1 MADNKNQVAEMGKL
15 GFSLLSFKT
24 KMIII
29 GVVIGIFLI
38 IIVPVVAIMSIF
50 TPAPKNSS
58 QKKGGDKGSNS
69 SSGTSVTISVNE
81 VFDEGS
87 LVKYENATFP
97 MPFETWD
104 KSKDV
109 ITSRFSKSRTITVN
123 GRVQSGAHTG
133 MDIVCIS
140 KASPKICAV
149 ASGTVVVAKAGS
161 TGYGNYVVIQHI
173 SDEGK
178 RFYTL
183 YGHMVDGS
191 IAVAEGSEVKVGQ
204 VLGIMGSTGNST
216 GAHLHFEVRLN
227 DNTSSNAVDPYPYLF
242 GEEEKK

>member
-38 IIVPVVAIMSIF
+38 IIVPVVTIMSIF

-109 ITSRFSKSRTITVN
+109 VTSRFSKSRTITVN

-216 GAHLHFEVRLN
+216 GPHLHFEVRLN
-227 DNTSSNAVDPYPYLF
+227 DNTSSSAVNPYPYLF
-242 GEEEKK
+242 GEEES

>member
-1 MADNKNQVAEMGKL
+1 MTDNKNQVAEMGKL

-38 IIVPVVAIMSIF
+38 VIVPIVAIMSIF

-87 LVKYENATFP
+87 LVKYENAVFP

-109 ITSRFSKSRTITVN
+109 VTSRFSKSRTITVN
-123 GRVQSGAHTG
+123 GRVQTGAHTG

-161 TGYGNYVVIQHI
+161 TGYGNYVVIQHL
-173 SDEGK
+173 SDDGK

-216 GAHLHFEVRLN
+216 GPHLHFEVRLN
-227 DNTSSNAVDPYPYLF
+227 DNTSSNAVNPYPYLF
-242 GEEEKK
+242 GEEES

>member
-1 MADNKNQVAEMGKL
+1 MADNKNQLAEMGKL

-29 GVVIGIFLI
+29 GVIIGVFLI

-58 QKKGGDKGSNS
+58 QKKGGGGGSS
-69 SSGTSVTISVNE
+69 SSGTSVSISVNE

-123 GRVQSGAHTG
+123 GRIQSGAHTG
-133 MDIVCIS
+133 MDIVCVS
-140 KASPKICAV
+140 KSSPKICAV

-161 TGYGNYVVIQHI
+161 TGYGNYVVIQHL

-216 GAHLHFEVRLN
+216 GPHLHFEVRLN
-227 DNTSSNAVDPYPYLF
+227 DNTSSNAVNPYPYLF
-242 GEEEKK
+242 GEEEN

>member
-216 GAHLHFEVRLN
+216 GPHLHFEVRLN
-227 DNTSSNAVDPYPYLF
+227 DNTSSSAVNPYPYLF
-242 GEEEKK
+242 GEEES

>member
-29 GVVIGIFLI
+29 GVVIVIFLI

-50 TPAPKNSS
+50 SPATKNSS

-216 GAHLHFEVRLN
+216 GPHLHFEVRLN
-227 DNTSSNAVDPYPYLF
+227 DNTSSSAVNPYPYLF
-242 GEEEKK
+242 GEEEN

>member
-1 MADNKNQVAEMGKL
+1 MADNNRNQVLDIGKVA
-15 GFSLLSFKT
+15 FSLFSFKT

-29 GVVIGIFLI
+29 GVVIGVFLI

-50 TPAPKNSS
+50 TPATQNSS
-58 QKKGGDKGSNS
+58 QKKGGDGGSN
-69 SSGTSVTISVNE
+69 SSGTSVSISVNE

-109 ITSRFSKSRTITVN
+109 VTSRFSKNRTITVN
-123 GRVQSGAHTG
+123 GKVQSRAHAG

-140 KASPKICAV
+140 KSSPKICAV

-161 TGYGNYVVIQHI
+161 TGYGNYVVIQHL
-173 SDEGK
+173 SDDGK

-216 GAHLHFEVRLN
+216 GPHLHFEVRLN
-227 DNTSSNAVDPYPYLF
+227 DNTSSNAVSPYLYLF
-242 GEEEKK
+242 GEEEK

>member
-29 GVVIGIFLI
+29 GVIIGIFLI

-81 VFDEGS
+81 VFEEGS

-109 ITSRFSKSRTITVN
+109 VTSRFSKSRTITVN

-161 TGYGNYVVIQHI
+161 TGYGNYVVIQHL

-216 GAHLHFEVRLN
+216 GPHLHFEVRLN
-227 DNTSSNAVDPYPYLF
+227 DNTSSNAVNPYPYLF
-242 GEEEKK
+242 GEEEN

>member
-1 MADNKNQVAEMGKL
+1 MADNKNQIAELGKL
-15 GFSLLSFKT
+15 GFSLFSFKT

-29 GVVIGIFLI
+29 GIVIGVFLI
-38 IIVPVVAIMSIF
+38 IIVPVVAITSIF

-58 QKKGGDKGSNS
+58 QKKGGDGGSS
-69 SSGTSVTISVNE
+69 SSGTSVSISVNE
-81 VFDEGS
+81 VFEEGS

-104 KSKDV
+104 KNKDV
-109 ITSRFSKSRTITVN
+109 VTSRFSKNRTITVN

-140 KASPKICAV
+140 KTSPKICAV
-149 ASGTVVVAKAGS
+149 ASGTVVVAKAGN
-161 TGYGNYVVIQHI
+161 TGYGNYVVIQHF

-183 YGHMVDGS
+183 YGHMVEGS

-227 DNTSSNAVDPYPYLF
+227 ENTSSNAVSPYPYLF
-242 GEEEKK
+242 GEEEK

>member
-1 MADNKNQVAEMGKL
+1 MTDNKNQVAEMGKL

-38 IIVPVVAIMSIF
+38 VIVPIVAIMSIF

-109 ITSRFSKSRTITVN
+109 VTSRFSKSRTITVN
-123 GRVQSGAHTG
+123 GRVQTGAHTG

-140 KASPKICAV
+140 KSSPKICAV

-161 TGYGNYVVIQHI
+161 TGYGNYVVIQHL
-173 SDEGK
+173 SDDGK

-191 IAVAEGSEVKVGQ
+191 IAVAEGSEVQVGQ

-216 GAHLHFEVRLN
+216 GPHLHFEVRLN
-227 DNTSSNAVDPYPYLF
+227 DNTSSNAVNPYPYLF
-242 GEEEKK
+242 GEEES

>member
-50 TPAPKNSS
+50 SPATKNSS

-183 YGHMVDGS
+183 YGHMVDCS

-216 GAHLHFEVRLN
+216 GPHLHFEVRLN
-227 DNTSSNAVDPYPYLF
+227 DNTSSSAVNPYPYLF
-242 GEEEKK
+242 GEEEN

>member
-183 YGHMVDGS
+183 YGHMVDRS

-216 GAHLHFEVRLN
+216 GPHLHFEVRLN
-227 DNTSSNAVDPYPYLF
+227 DNTSSSAVNPYPYLF
-242 GEEEKK
+242 GEEES

>member
-1 MADNKNQVAEMGKL
+1 MTDNKNQVAEMGKL

-216 GAHLHFEVRLN
+216 GPHLHFEVRLN
-227 DNTSSNAVDPYPYLF
+227 DNTSSSAVNPYPYLF
-242 GEEEKK
+242 GEEES

>member
-149 ASGTVVVAKAGS
+149 ASGTVVVAKVGS

-216 GAHLHFEVRLN
+216 GPHLHFEVRLN
-227 DNTSSNAVDPYPYLF
+227 DNTSSSAVNPYPYLF
-242 GEEEKK
+242 GEEES

>member
-1 MADNKNQVAEMGKL
+1 MADNKNQVAELGKL

-38 IIVPVVAIMSIF
+38 IIVPVAAIMSIF

-58 QKKGGDKGSNS
+58 QKKGGDGGSS
-69 SSGTSVTISVNE
+69 SSGTSVSISVNE

-87 LVKYENATFP
+87 LVKYKNATFP
-97 MPFETWD
+97 MPFEIWD

-109 ITSRFSKSRTITVN
+109 VTSRFSKNRTITVN
-123 GRVQSGAHTG
+123 GKVQSRAHTG
-133 MDIVCIS
+133 VDIVCIS

-161 TGYGNYVVIQHI
+161 TGYGNYVVIQHL
-173 SDEGK
+173 SDDGK

-191 IAVAEGSEVKVGQ
+191 IAVAEGSSVKVGQ

-216 GAHLHFEVRLN
+216 DPHLHFEVRLN
-227 DNTSSNAVDPYPYLF
+227 DNTSSNAVNPYPYLF
-242 GEEEKK
+242 GEEEK

>member
-109 ITSRFSKSRTITVN
+109 VTSRFSKSRTITVN

-149 ASGTVVVAKAGS
+149 ASGTVVVAKAAT

-216 GAHLHFEVRLN
+216 GPHLHFEVRLN
-227 DNTSSNAVDPYPYLF
+227 DNTSSSAVNPYPYLF
-242 GEEEKK
+242 GEEES

>member
-1 MADNKNQVAEMGKL
+1 
-15 GFSLLSFKT
+15 
-24 KMIII
+24 MIII

-216 GAHLHFEVRLN
+216 GPHLHFEVRLN
-227 DNTSSNAVDPYPYLF
+227 DNTSSSAVNPYPYLF
-242 GEEEKK
+242 GEEES

>member
-29 GVVIGIFLI
+29 GVIIGIFLI

-50 TPAPKNSS
+50 KPAPKNSS
-58 QKKGGDKGSNS
+58 QKKGGDGGSS
-69 SSGTSVTISVNE
+69 SSGTSVSISVNE

-109 ITSRFSKSRTITVN
+109 VTSRFSKSRTITVN

-161 TGYGNYVVIQHI
+161 TGYGNYVVIQHL

-216 GAHLHFEVRLN
+216 GPHLHFEVRLN
-227 DNTSSNAVDPYPYLF
+227 DNTSSNAVNPYPYLF
-242 GEEEKK
+242 GEEEK